1 MFQFPRM
8 RFEAARLARQ
18 LSKSLTADPDAWKI
32 ERQPDGSA
40 AITDGPFKIA
50 LSARR
55 LRLLD
60 SIHLY
65 TEGAEV
71 WLPLAARLRLRMA
84 TRLFIARHGNE
95 QFKLRGP
102 SKRARKALAA
112 RKAS

>member
-1 MFQFPRM
+1 MFSFIRV

-18 LSKSLTADPDAWKI
+18 LSNSLTTDPDAWKI

-40 AITDGPFKIA
+40 VITNGPFKVS

-60 SIHLY
+60 SIHLH
-65 TEGAEV
+65 TEGADV

-84 TRLFIARHGNE
+84 TRLFLAHHGNE

-102 SKRARKALAA
+102 SKRARKALAG
-112 RKAS
+112 KEAS